1 MTLEVSMDRDQV
13 EKKEQVEE
21 EVEQEESESA
31 VDPVDLNRVFN
42 EEERDLNSMFPD
54 GEMRKFL
61 KLVDKNRRS
70 NRRFLKGMK
79 RDKLWEEDE

>member
-1 MTLEVSMDRDQV
+1 MDTDQM

-21 EVEQEESESA
+21 LEQEQSESA
-31 VDPVDLNRVFN
+31 ADPVDLNRVFK

-61 KLVDKNRRS
+61 RQVDKNRRS
-70 NRRFLKGMK
+70 NQRFLTGMQ

>member
-1 MTLEVSMDRDQV
+1 MTLEVNMDRDQV
-13 EKKEQVEE
+13 EKKEQVE

-61 KLVDKNRRS
+61 RLVDKNRRS
-70 NRRFLKGMK
+70 NQRFLKGMK

>member
-1 MTLEVSMDRDQV
+1 MDTYQV
-13 EKKEQVEE
+13 EKKEHVEE
-21 EVEQEESESA
+21 AEQEESESA
-31 VDPVDLNRVFN
+31 VDPLDLNRLFN

-61 KLVDKNRRS
+61 KQVDKNRRS
-70 NRRFLKGMK
+70 NQRFLKGMK

>member
-1 MTLEVSMDRDQV
+1 MTLEVNMDTDQV

-21 EVEQEESESA
+21 IEQEESTSA
-31 VDPVDLNRVFN
+31 ADPVDLNKIFN

-61 KLVDKNRRS
+61 QQVDKNRRS
-70 NRRFLKGMK
+70 NQRFLKGMK
-79 RDKLWEEDE
+79 KDRLWGTDE